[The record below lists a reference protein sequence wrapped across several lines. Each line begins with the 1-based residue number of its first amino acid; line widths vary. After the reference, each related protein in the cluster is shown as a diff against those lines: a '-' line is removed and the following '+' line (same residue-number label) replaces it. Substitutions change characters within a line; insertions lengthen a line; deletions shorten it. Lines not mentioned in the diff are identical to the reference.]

1 VRRRAGYHPRVS
13 REPSAEDAGGAVRA
27 GAAAEATPA
36 GALGRRLREAAA
48 EELAAL
54 VEAHA
59 GALDEAAAEL
69 ALRNP
74 YAGAEV
80 IAALAEQRGL
90 ARAYAFRRAVVF
102 HPRAPEPVAM
112 RWVGGLYWRDLVALG
127 LETRVRPA
135 VRRAADRHLIAR
147 LPGFAVGEKIA
158 IARRAGAGVIGHL
171 RHDPSPRVFAALL
184 ENPRLTEGLLAPLV
198 HRENA
203 APEVLRLIA
212 ENPRWGLRYPLRT
225 ALARNPRTPVATAL
239 ALLPAL
245 KKVDLRAVVAS
256 PRVAPAVRRRAR
268 LLAGG

>member
-1 VRRRAGYHPRVS
+1 VPRRPSFQGAHDSGEEPRA
-13 REPSAEDAGGAVRA
+13 AT
-27 GAAAEATPA
+27 AARIAEAAPTRDLA
-36 GALGRRLREAAA
+36 RRLREAAA
-48 EELAAL
+48 GELAEL

-59 GALDEAAAEL
+59 GTLDEAAAEQ

-80 IAALAEQRGL
+80 IAALADQRGL

-102 HPRAPEPVAM
+102 HPRSPQPVALQ
-112 RWVGGLYWRDLVALG
+112 WAGGLYWRDLVALG
-127 LETRVRPA
+127 LETRVRPV

-147 LPGFAVGEKIA
+147 LPGFALGEKIA
-158 IARRAGAGVIGHL
+158 IARRAGGGVIGHL
-171 RHDPSPRVFAALL
+171 RHDPSVRVLAALL

-239 ALLPAL
+239 RLLPSL

-268 LLAGG
+268 LLSGGR